1 MEKENLLEIKNLKE
15 YFQIKKGLF
24 STTKENMKAVDDVDF
39 FIKKG
44 ETFGL
49 VGESGCG
56 KTTLGRTILH
66 LIPPTAGTVYFMGK
80 NISNYKKTELRK
92 IRPNM
97 QIVFQDPSS
106 SLNPRMTVKQI
117 LSEPLKINSNL
128 KGEEINNKVLE
139 LLQTVGLDEQHM
151 YRFPHEFSGGQK
163 QRIGVARA
171 MALNPEFV
179 VLDEPTSALDVSVQ
193 AKILNLFKDL
203 QKKFNL
209 TYLFITHDLSV
220 IKYISDR
227 VAVMYA
233 GKIVELTKTKELFK
247 KQLHP
252 YTEALLCCIPI
263 ADPKVKKEFFVLK
276 GEVPSLLNLPKGC
289 RFNPRCPKKIPVCME
304 VEPKLFETKKNH
316 FVACHLYKDM
326 HEKEK

>member
-1 MEKENLLEIKNLKE
+1 MEKTQIMKAKNVKE
-15 YFQIKKGLF
+15 YFPIRKGIF
-24 STTKENMKAVDDVDF
+24 STVKDYVKAVDNVNF

-56 KTTLGRTILH
+56 KTTLGRTLIQ
-66 LIPPTAGTVYFMGK
+66 LIPPTNGTVYFMG
-80 NISNYKKTELRK
+80 NNLSDISKSELRK
-92 IRPNM
+92 LRLHM

-117 LSEPLKINSNL
+117 IGEPIKINSKL
-128 KGEEINNKVLE
+128 KNEEITQKVL
-139 LLQTVGLDEQHM
+139 LLLKTVGLDEQHM

-163 QRIGVARA
+163 QRIGIARA
-171 MALNPEFV
+171 LALNPDFI

-233 GKIVELTKTKELFK
+233 GKIVELSPTKELFK

-252 YTEALLCCIPI
+252 YTIALLCCIPI
-263 ADPKVKKEFFVLK
+263 PDPKIKKEFIVIK
-276 GEVPSLLNLPKGC
+276 GEVPSLINPPSGC
-289 RFNPRCPKKIPVCME
+289 KFHPRCPKRMSKCKEI
-304 VEPKLFETKKNH
+304 EPELIEINSEH
-316 FVACHLYKDM
+316 FVACHLYP
-326 HEKEK
+326 

>member
-1 MEKENLLEIKNLKE
+1 MEKTQIMKAKNVKE
-15 YFQIKKGLF
+15 YFPIRKGIF
-24 STTKENMKAVDDVDF
+24 STVKDYVKAVDNVNF

-56 KTTLGRTILH
+56 KTTLGRTLIQ
-66 LIPPTAGTVYFMGK
+66 LIPPTNGTVYFMG
-80 NISNYKKTELRK
+80 NNLSDISKSELRK
-92 IRPNM
+92 LRLHM

-117 LSEPLKINSNL
+117 IGEPIKINSKL
-128 KGEEINNKVLE
+128 KNEEITQKVL
-139 LLQTVGLDEQHM
+139 LLLKTVGLDEQHM

-163 QRIGVARA
+163 QRIGIARA
-171 MALNPEFV
+171 LALNPDFI

-233 GKIVELTKTKELFK
+233 GKIVELSPTKELFK

-252 YTEALLCCIPI
+252 YTIALLCCIPI
-263 ADPKVKKEFFVLK
+263 PDPKIKKEFIVIK
-276 GEVPSLLNLPKGC
+276 GEVPSLINPPSGC
-289 RFNPRCPKKIPVCME
+289 KFHPRCPKRMPKCKEI
-304 VEPKLFETKKNH
+304 EPELIEINNEH
-316 FVACHLYKDM
+316 FVACHLYP
-326 HEKEK
+326 